1 MARKKKTEETPAEP
15 LADAVEGLEQNLLA
29 RYGPPPREDRLS
41 TGCTLLN
48 LALSGRPKWG
58 LAKGWYLW
66 FVGDSSSGKTWFNL
80 QLLAEAAKNP
90 HFDGHRFVVDDIEHG
105 GLMDVVRYFGAAV
118 ASRIVPP
125 AGTRAEPVYSGTVQ
139 ELYYNIDANLDQGPC
154 IYIVDS
160 MDALGDEDSEE
171 KFEAE
176 KTVHLGGSAKV
187 PGSMGMQKAKT
198 NSQNIN
204 RVVRRLRETGSIM
217 SVIGQTRSKT
227 GGHIPN
233 QKTVAGGFALKF
245 YAHAQVWARPAA
257 PITKTVLGLE
267 REVGR
272 FLELDVQKNR
282 VSGWE
287 GKLTVPFYRAHG
299 IDDLGGLVDWLVAEK
314 VWTKAEKGSKVDAPE
329 LDFSGSREALIA
341 KIEAE
346 DREQEVRAL
355 AGKRWQEIEEAS
367 APKRKP
373 RYV

>member
-1 MARKKKTEETPAEP
+1 MPRKPKAEPAAEP
-15 LADAVEGLEQNLLA
+15 LADAVEGLEESILA
-29 RYGPPPREDRLS
+29 KYGPPPKEDRLS

-48 LALSGRPKWG
+48 LALSGRPRWG

-66 FVGDSSSGKTWFNL
+66 FVGDSSSGKTWFSL
-80 QLLAEAAKNP
+80 QVLAEAARNP
-90 HFDGHRFVVDDIEHG
+90 HFDGHRFVVDDVEHG
-105 GLMDVVRYFGAAV
+105 GLMDVVRYFGADTAG
-118 ASRIVPP
+118 RIEPP
-125 AGTRAEPVYSGTVQ
+125 AGTRAEPEYSTTVQ
-139 ELYYNIDANLDQGPC
+139 SFYYNLDANLDKGPC
-154 IYIVDS
+154 IYILDS
-160 MDALGDEDSEE
+160 MDALGEDASEG

-176 KTVHLGGSAKV
+176 KTVHLGGTAKV
-187 PGSMGMQKAKT
+187 PGSMGMEKAKA

-204 RVVRRLRETGSIM
+204 RVVRRLRETGSVMI
-217 SVIGQTRSKT
+217 VIGQVRDKT
-227 GGHIPN
+227 GGHIPG
-233 QKTVAGGFALKF
+233 QKTVSGGRALKF

-257 PITKTVLGLE
+257 PIKKTVLGIE
-267 REVGR
+267 REIGR
-272 FLELDVQKNR
+272 TLELDIHKNR

-287 GKLTVPFYRAHG
+287 GKFEVPFYRAHG
-299 IDDLGGLVDWLVAEK
+299 IDDLGGVVDWLVEEK
-314 VWTKAEKGSKVDAPE
+314 VWTKADKGAKVTVPE